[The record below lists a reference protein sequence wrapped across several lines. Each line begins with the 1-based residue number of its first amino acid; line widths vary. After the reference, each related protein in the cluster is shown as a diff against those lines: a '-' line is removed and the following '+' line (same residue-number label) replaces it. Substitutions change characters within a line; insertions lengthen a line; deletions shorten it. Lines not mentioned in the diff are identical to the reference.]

1 MLTLLSFV
9 RSLAANKTQH
19 NSLLDTV
26 KGVAVDEVDLVVIQ
40 GQPSELV
47 KHRVLKDTSQQIK
60 NSERTKIGQ
69 DCTDLVATMEG
80 TSGDGGDVV
89 LVEVQVLQLPQL
101 LQGT

>member
-1 MLTLLSFV
+1 M
-9 RSLAANKTQH
+9 
-19 NSLLDTV
+19 
-26 KGVAVDEVDLVVIQ
+26 DEVDLVVIQ

-89 LVEVQVLQLPQL
+89 LVQVQVLQLPQL
-101 LQGT
+101 LQGTRWNLPDDQSQNTRVDWVESSSVLDKIRN